1 MTSAAEASPS
11 PGLLLEHL
19 SAAVTALDDRL
30 GRALAHVK
38 GEAEAL
44 GGGKLGNETL
54 DRFQLQ
60 LYDLSFTRAEC
71 SAAQALLDYARAS
84 VGTGH
89 EALALGYA
97 GHFVAEAVANLRH
110 RIGARAADYGFSRES
125 LDAPFSGVIDAT
137 LQEAGSAAALEAL
150 GERLLQAD
158 GDTGSIDLDDDKRMM
173 RSTFRRF
180 AEEVV
185 MPRAADIHRQDLII
199 PDAIIDGVRELGCF
213 GLSVPERFGGLLP
226 DDREDSL
233 GMIVAT
239 EELSRGSLGAAGSL
253 ITRPEIMARALLEG
267 GTEAQKAFWLPRIA
281 AGDPLVA
288 ISVTEPN
295 TGSDVASVALRATP
309 VEGGWRLNGAKT
321 WCTFAGKAGVILVLA
336 RTDPDPKA
344 GHKGLSLFMVEKPV
358 FDGHDFEFESPGGG
372 KVSARAIATLGYRG
386 MHSFEMFYDDF
397 FVPASHV
404 VGEEEGLGRG
414 FYYQM
419 RGFSGGRIQTAARA
433 TGLMQ
438 AAFEKAL
445 AYAGDRRVFGQT
457 VASYQLTRIKL
468 ARMATQLMAA
478 RLFSYE
484 VGRMLDA
491 GEGQMEASLV
501 KLFACRAAEWVT
513 REALQIHGGMGYA
526 EETDVSRYWA
536 DARVLS
542 IFEGAEETLALKV
555 VGRALLTA

>member
-1 MTSAAEASPS
+1 MTATVSNEPPRIALDTLEDAVNAVEDRLKRA
-11 PGLLLEHL
+11 LEHVRGEIH
-19 SAAVTALDDRL
+19 AA
-30 GRALAHVK
+30 
-38 GEAEAL
+38 
-44 GGGKLGNETL
+44 GGGKPTAAAM
-54 DRFQLQ
+54 DRFQLH
-60 LYDLSFTRAEC
+60 LYDLSFTRADI
-71 SAAQALLDYARAS
+71 SAARALLAYARDAQ
-84 VGTGH
+84 GQPH
-89 EALALGYA
+89 EGMANAYA
-97 GHFVAEAVANLRH
+97 GVFVAETVANLRQ
-110 RIGARAADYGFSRES
+110 RVGMRATDYGVSREA
-125 LDAPFSGVIDAT
+125 LDAPFIGLIDGA
-137 LQEAGSAAALEAL
+137 LQEAAGVETLATL
-150 GERLLQAD
+150 GRLLVERD
-158 GDTGSIDLDDDKRMM
+158 GDPGPVRLDDDKEMM
-173 RSTFRRF
+173 RDTFRRF
-180 AEEVV
+180 ADDVV
-185 MPRAADIHRQDLII
+185 IPRAEAIHREDQII

-267 GTEAQKAFWLPRIA
+267 GTEEQKAAWLPRIA
-281 AGDPLVA
+281 DGDPLVA

-295 TGSDVASVALRATP
+295 TGSDVASVALRATR
-309 VEGGWRLNGAKT
+309 VEGGWKLNGAKT

-336 RTDPDPKA
+336 RTDPDPMA
-344 GHKGLSLFMVEKPV
+344 GHKGLSLFMVEKPSV
-358 FDGHDFEFESPGGG
+358 NGHAFEYESPGGG
-372 KVSARAIATLGYRG
+372 RVSGRAIATLGYRG

-397 FVPASHV
+397 FVPDSHV
-404 VGEEEGLGRG
+404 VGGEAGLGKG

-438 AAFEKAL
+438 AAFERAV
-445 AYAGDRRVFGQT
+445 AYAADRKVFGLA
-457 VASYQLTRIKL
+457 VSDYQLTQVKL

-478 RLFSYE
+478 RLFSYD

-501 KLFACRAAEWVT
+501 KLFACRAAEEVT

-526 EETDVSRYWA
+526 EESTVSRLWV

-555 VGRALLTA
+555 VGRALVA